1 MGTAIGPT
9 EHVGQL
15 GRKQEISDLLQ
26 RAGEG
31 DRSVLPALRQRF
43 EEYPVLWE
51 ECGDLA
57 VQAERSQV
65 RLMTGANEIA
75 AEALDRKLASLRKEI
90 AGANPT
96 PLDRLLI
103 QRVVACWLQVQHADV
118 TYTQA
123 MQDGVNLAH
132 GDYYQRRQDRAQRRY
147 LSAIRTLAQVRRLL
161 TPQVQLNV
169 ASQQVNV
176 TQIQTS

>member
-65 RLMTGANEIA
+65 RLMTGTNEIA
-75 AEALDRKLASLRKEI
+75 ARGTVSK
-90 AGANPT
+90 
-96 PLDRLLI
+96 
-103 QRVVACWLQVQHADV
+103 AC
-118 TYTQA
+118 
-123 MQDGVNLAH
+123 
-132 GDYYQRRQDRAQRRY
+132 
-147 LSAIRTLAQVRRLL
+147 TL
-161 TPQVQLNV
+161 
-169 ASQQVNV
+169 
-176 TQIQTS
+176 